1 MSKTTTTLDGFKS
14 YIKTL
19 TIEELNDYGKDLE
32 QKIKNA
38 RSPSVKLGYSMGI
51 DAILIEIAM
60 REISQES
67 LEMSDDELLAEL
79 LS

>member
-1 MSKTTTTLDGFKS
+1 MSKTITTMDGFKK

-38 RSPSVKLGYSMGI
+38 RSPSVKLGYAMGI
-51 DAILIEIAM
+51 DAIFIEIAM
-60 REISQES
+60 REVSQES